1 MSTTE
6 LPPGWVR
13 VRLADVLSEPL
24 INGRSVR
31 SMDGGFPV
39 LRLTALKRGGVDLSE
54 HKSGAWNEDE
64 AAPFL
69 VSEGDFLLS
78 RGNGSRNLVGRG
90 ATVKCVTF
98 PVAFPDTMI
107 RVRVRRSMI
116 LSEYLEFIWDS
127 SIVRSQIED
136 SVRTTAGIYK
146 INQKIL
152 EGIELPVPPIDEQR
166 RIVGALDAYLSRLD
180 MAERGI
186 ELAQLRAASLR
197 KSLLYRAFT
206 GALVPQDPSEEAASL
221 LFDRLGE
228 ELQAAGNPPKR
239 ARRARKKSTEAGPA
253 SLPSSSAVAPPTPHA
268 EIQQEFEL

>member
-1 MSTTE
+1 M
-6 LPPGWVR
+6 R

-54 HKSGAWNEDE
+54 HKSGAWSEEE

-78 RGNGSRNLVGRG
+78 RGNGSLNLVGRG
-90 ATVKCVTF
+90 ARVKRVPF

-107 RVRVRRSMI
+107 RVRVRHS
-116 LSEYLEFIWDS
+116 LVLAEYLEFIWDS
-127 SIVRSQIED
+127 AIVRRQIED

-152 EGIELPVPPIDEQR
+152 EGVEIPVPPLDEQK
-166 RIVGALDAYLSRLD
+166 RIVGALDAYISRLD

-186 ELAQLRAASLR
+186 ELAQLRAVSLR
-197 KSLLYRAFT
+197 RSLLYRAFT
-206 GALVPQDPSEEAASL
+206 GALVPQDPDEGTASL
-221 LFDRLGE
+221 MFDRLRD
-228 ELQAAGNPPKR
+228 ELQAGGTPPKR
-239 ARRARKKSTEAGPA
+239 TRRSRKKGDEAGSATPDA
-253 SLPSSSAVAPPTPHA
+253 SSAVVSPTPRVD
-268 EIQQEFEL
+268 IQQEFEL

>member
-1 MSTTE
+1 M
-6 LPPGWVR
+6 R

-54 HKSGAWNEDE
+54 HKSGAWSEEE
-64 AAPFL
+64 ATPFL

-78 RGNGSRNLVGRG
+78 RGNGSRSLVGRG
-90 ATVKCVTF
+90 ATVKRVTF

-107 RVRVRRSMI
+107 RVRVRPSLV
-116 LSEYLEFIWDS
+116 LSEYLEFVWGS
-127 SIVRSQIED
+127 TIVRNQIED

-152 EGIELPVPPIDEQR
+152 EGMEIPVPPLDEQR
-166 RIVGALDAYLSRLD
+166 RIVGALDAYISRLD

-186 ELAQLRAASLR
+186 ELAQLRAVSLR
-197 KSLLYRAFT
+197 KALLYRAFT
-206 GALVPQDPSEEAASL
+206 GGLVPQDPNEEAASL
-221 LFDRLGE
+221 LFDRLRAE
-228 ELQAAGNPPKR
+228 RQADDNPPKR
-239 ARRARKKSTEAGPA
+239 VRRARKKGAEAGPVSPPA
-253 SLPSSSAVAPPTPHA
+253 PSVSMNSTPHVD
-268 EIQQEFEL
+268 IQQEFEL